1 MCNSK
6 RAERKKKKKELDAS
20 TVTAFLTAKKNF
32 SSQIVVGASHTHL
45 FYWVTQHLKSSN
57 PAMCGCAIMK
67 PVLENTP
74 LWQSRHQPASGLN
87 SGAVI
92 LLVRLFLL

>member
-6 RAERKKKKKELDAS
+6 QAEKKKKKKELDAS
-20 TVTAFLTAKKNF
+20 TVTVFLTAKKNF

-57 PAMCGCAIMK
+57 PAMCGCAIETR
-67 PVLENTP
+67 VREYTVVAI
-74 LWQSRHQPASGLN
+74 SASACFGL
-87 SGAVI
+87 
-92 LLVRLFLL
+92 